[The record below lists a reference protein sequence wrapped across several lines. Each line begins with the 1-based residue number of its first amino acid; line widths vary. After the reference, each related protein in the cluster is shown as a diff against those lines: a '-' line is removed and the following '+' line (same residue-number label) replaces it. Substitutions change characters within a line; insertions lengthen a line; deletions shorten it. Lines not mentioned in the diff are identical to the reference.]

1 MIREARSPQ
10 ASQAPR
16 GDSSCWQ
23 QRGLWQT
30 KRRGS
35 VGEKG
40 QVSEKRDT
48 RSPAVW
54 LSLQLV
60 PRRQW
65 LLPRLLIQRQEGEL

>member
-10 ASQAPR
+10 ASQAPW

-48 RSPAVW
+48 WSPAVW